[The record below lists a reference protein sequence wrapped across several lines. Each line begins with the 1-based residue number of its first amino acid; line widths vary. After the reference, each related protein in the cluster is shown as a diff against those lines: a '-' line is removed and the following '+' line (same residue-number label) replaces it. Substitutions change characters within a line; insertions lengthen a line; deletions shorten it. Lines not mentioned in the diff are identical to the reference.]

1 MQNINKKR
9 TLIIFALSLIIIA
22 LAAVGISLAMLTQKT
37 ENRANNFT
45 FGNVSIDLTEPKWDE
60 LVPEDKIVYPGRT
73 IKKDPIITNT
83 GENDLYAY
91 IEVSVPKK
99 TVRTVKIENGK
110 EVIDEAKLQELFS
123 FSANEGWTLI
133 NKDDVSSND
142 YTVYRYAYTA
152 KILSPDESTNA
163 LFDSVTYINM
173 LEGEIP
179 MDTVLD
185 MPINAYAIQSGYLNE
200 RGESIEDK
208 MTDAFNKYTAEQ
220 GK

>member
-9 TLIIFALSLIIIA
+9 MLIIFALSLIIIA
-22 LAAVGISLAMLTQKT
+22 LAAIGISLAMLTQKT

-45 FGNVSIDLTEPKWDE
+45 FGNVSIDLTEPQWDG
-60 LVPEDKIVYPGRT
+60 LDPDDKIVYPGRT

-123 FSANEGWTLI
+123 FRANDGWALI
-133 NKDDVSSND
+133 NKDDSSND
-142 YTVYRYAYTA
+142 YATYRYAYTS
-152 KILSPDESTNA
+152 KILSSGESTNA

-179 MDTVLD
+179 MGTVLD

-200 RGESIEDK
+200 QGESIEDK
-208 MTDAFNKYTAEQ
+208 MRDAFNKYTAEL

>member
-9 TLIIFALSLIIIA
+9 MLIIFALSLIIIA
-22 LAAVGISLAMLTQKT
+22 LAAIGISLAMLTQKT

-45 FGNVSIDLTEPKWDE
+45 FGNVSIDLTEPEWDE
-60 LVPEDKIVYPGRT
+60 LKPEDKIVYPGRT
-73 IKKDPIITNT
+73 ISKDPIIKNT

-110 EVIDEAKLQELFS
+110 EVINEAKLQELFS
-123 FSANEGWTLI
+123 FRANEGWTLI
-133 NKDDVSSND
+133 SKDDSSND
-142 YTVYRYAYTA
+142 YATYRYAYTA
-152 KILSPDESTNA
+152 KILSPGESTNA

-179 MDTVLD
+179 MGTVLD

-200 RGESIEDK
+200 QGESIEDK
-208 MTDAFNKYTAEQ
+208 MRDAFNKYTAEQ